1 MIQAVPPTDIQLK
14 KSLLA
19 RVLKHGSVAIECGRL
34 VVTLRNGKPAPQKWL
49 DENGPE
55 VVSQILKEL
64 GPNDAYYYF
73 GYSLGKHGESLTSG
87 LTLHFKSVMT
97 GESLYAMFNIEL
109 TRIRTTKNG
118 KVGSKLP
125 KGQFHVPKYGSFAE
139 FWNSSGA
146 VRPKSNTEFYKRMGN
161 LKPIFFAG
169 QVNHGKAGKLANGSL
184 KPLNMTARAV
194 AAMCKK

>member
-34 VVTLRNGKPAPQKWL
+34 VVTPNNGKPVPQKWL
-49 DENGPE
+49 DENGPN

-64 GPNDAYYYF
+64 GTDDAYYYF
-73 GYSLGKHGESLTSG
+73 GYSLGKHGESFASG

-97 GESLYAMFNIEL
+97 DESLYAMFNIEL
-109 TRIRTTKNG
+109 TRIRATKYG
-118 KVGSKLP
+118 KVGGKLA
-125 KGQFHVPKYGSFAE
+125 KGQFHVQKHGAFLK
-139 FWNSSGA
+139 FWDSSGA
-146 VRPKSNTEFYKRMGN
+146 VRPKSNTEFHKRMGN
-161 LKPIFFAG
+161 LKPLFFTG
-169 QVNHGKAGKLANGSL
+169 QVNQGKAGKLVNETL
-184 KPLNMTARAV
+184 KPLNMTAKKV